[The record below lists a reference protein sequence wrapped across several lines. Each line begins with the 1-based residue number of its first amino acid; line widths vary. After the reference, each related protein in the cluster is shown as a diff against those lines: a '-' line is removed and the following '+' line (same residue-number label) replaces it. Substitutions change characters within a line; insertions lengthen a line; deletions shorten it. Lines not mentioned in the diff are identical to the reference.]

1 MHAANETLSIHP
13 REFILFFLLGVE
25 GGVCAR
31 MGFKFFSLDIMFP
44 GLERVFQD
52 VPKFPLCCPRVFP
65 KAPKRWG
72 KRKRDKACFYFGEG
86 SILSS
91 YVRECPM
98 FQKY

>member
-13 REFILFFLLGVE
+13 REFILFSYWWVGV
-25 GGVCAR
+25 AR
-31 MGFKFFSLDIMFP
+31 MGFKVFCLHIMFP
-44 GLERVFQD
+44 GLECVLQD
-52 VPKFPLCCPRVFP
+52 VPKFPMCCPRVFP

-86 SILSS
+86 SIPSS